1 MWGVVG
7 AFVLGL
13 LLHGEGF
20 SWLVDGVLG
29 TLAMWIPAAVCVATL
44 RHGRGRRLEIGLAA
58 TGTVAYAL
66 GNTYYV
72 LASHITGPLPF
83 PSWADVGYLGFA
95 PLLLAALAVT
105 SRRDLI
111 GLPASLWLDSMVG
124 SMAAASILSIVLAP
138 VLESS
143 LTETSSLATVVALA
157 YPLSDLFLVSAIAG
171 AVVLR
176 GRAAASDSRILVV
189 GLLVFAVSD
198 VVYALRVAS
207 DTYEVGTPLDAGW
220 VIGLA
225 LVAVWIRRVG
235 RREPTATTSGH
246 HEAGG
251 ALAVS
256 GVATALSLGVLVLGT
271 RTDLPA
277 LAVALAGTALL
288 AAVVRTQ
295 HAFRQLVRMADLR
308 RQATTDDLTG
318 LPNRRALYAEVP
330 GRLASVPGRTSAL
343 LLLDLDKFK
352 VVNDSL
358 GHHVG
363 DRLLIQVGERLS
375 ADLRDGDLLARL
387 GGDEFAI
394 LLLDTDAA
402 GAESLALKLRAVL
415 SEAFTLEGL
424 AVHTDVS
431 TGIAMHP
438 EHGDDLDVLMR
449 RADIAMYRA
458 KATRSGHHLYTQSD
472 DLSGARRLRTQNEL
486 RVALES
492 DQLTVHYQPK
502 VTLVTGD
509 VDSVE
514 ALVRWNHPTRGLLQ
528 PDEFLDVVEDAG
540 LMNRLTQV
548 VLGKAL
554 DQAATWRAAGRDL
567 VVAVNISASSL
578 AHGALPSE
586 VLLLL
591 AARGLPSRVLQLEI
605 TEEFLMADR
614 EGAKEILTQLRRA
627 GIRIAIDDFGTGYS
641 SLAYLRD
648 LPIDELKL
656 DKSFV
661 LAMSEDPRSAALVS
675 AAVAL
680 AHSLGLK
687 MVAEG
692 VEDERALAALRLQRC
707 DKGQG
712 FHWAHPMAPA
722 QFDTWWERRRLTT
735 TAPPPHSAAPP
746 A

>member
-1 MWGVVG
+1 MVMWGVVG

-13 LLHGEGF
+13 RFHGEGF
-20 SWLVDGVLG
+20 SWLVDGMLG
-29 TLAMWIPAAVCVATL
+29 TVAMWIPAAVGVAAL
-44 RHGRGRRLEIGLAA
+44 RHGRGRRLEIGLA
-58 TGTVAYAL
+58 TMGMVAYAS

-72 LASHITGPLPF
+72 LMSHVVGPLPF
-83 PSWADVGYLGFA
+83 PSFADVGYLGFA
-95 PLLLAALAVT
+95 PLLLAALVVT
-105 SRRDLI
+105 SRRDLS
-111 GLPASLWLDSMVG
+111 GLPAALWLDSVVG
-124 SMAAASILSIVLAP
+124 SMAAASVLSIVLAP

-143 LTETSSLATVVALA
+143 LTEAFSLATAVSLA
-157 YPLSDLFLVSAIAG
+157 YPLSDLFLVSAVAG

-176 GRAAASDSRILVV
+176 GRTAGGDIRILVV

-198 VVYALRVAS
+198 VVYALHVAS
-207 DTYEVGTPLDAGW
+207 DTYAVGTPLDAGW

-225 LVAVWIRRVG
+225 LVAVWIHRVG
-235 RREPTATTSGH
+235 RREPARTISGH
-246 HEAGG
+246 REAGG

-256 GVATALSLGVLVLGT
+256 GVATAVSLGVLVLGT

-277 LAVALAGTALL
+277 LAVGLAGTALL
-288 AAVVRTQ
+288 AAAVRTQ

-330 GRLASVPGRTSAL
+330 ARLSTVQGRTSAL

-352 VVNDSL
+352 VINDSL

-363 DRLLIQVGERLS
+363 DRLLVQMGERLS
-375 ADLRDGDLLARL
+375 AHLRDGDLLARL

-431 TGIAMHP
+431 TGIALHP
-438 EHGDDLDVLMR
+438 EHGADLDVLLR

-458 KATRSGHHLYTQSD
+458 KATRSGHHVYTEAD
-472 DLSGARRLRTQNEL
+472 DLSGALRLRTQNEL
-486 RVALES
+486 RAALAS
-492 DQLTVHYQPK
+492 DELAVHYQPK
-502 VTLVTGD
+502 VTLATGA
-509 VDSVE
+509 VEGVE
-514 ALVRWNHPTRGLLQ
+514 ALVRWHHPTRGLLQ
-528 PDEFLDVVEDAG
+528 PDQFLDMVEDAG

-554 DQAATWRAAGRDL
+554 DQAAVWRAEGRDL

-591 AARGLPSRVLQLEI
+591 AARELPAHVLQLEI

-614 EGAKEILTQLRRA
+614 EGAKEVLTQLRGA

-661 LAMSEDPRSAALVS
+661 LAMNEDPRSAALVS

-680 AHSLGLK
+680 SHSLGLK

-692 VEDERALAALRLQRC
+692 VEDERAHAALRRQRC
-707 DKGQG
+707 DQGQG
-712 FHWAHPMAPA
+712 FHWARPMPPA
-722 QFDTWWERRRLTT
+722 EFETWWEDRQGI
-735 TAPPPHSAAPP
+735 TALSAS
-746 A
+746 

>member
-13 LLHGEGF
+13 LVHGDGF

-58 TGTVAYAL
+58 MGTVAYAL

-95 PLLLAALAVT
+95 PLLLAALVVT
-105 SRRDLI
+105 SRRDLS
-111 GLPASLWLDSMVG
+111 GLPASLWLDSVVG

-143 LTETSSLATVVALA
+143 LAEAFSLATAVALA

-176 GRAAASDSRILVV
+176 GRAAASDSRILVI

-198 VVYALRVAS
+198 VVYALRLAS

-220 VIGLA
+220 AIGVA

-235 RREPTATTSGH
+235 QRGPARTSSGH

-251 ALAVS
+251 ALVVS
-256 GVATALSLGVLVLGT
+256 GVAAALSLGVLVLGT

-277 LAVALAGTALL
+277 LAVGLAGTALL

-330 GRLASVPGRTSAL
+330 ARLASVPGRTSAL

-363 DRLLIQVGERLS
+363 DRLLVQMGERLS
-375 ADLRDGDLLARL
+375 AHLRDGDLLARL

-438 EHGDDLDVLMR
+438 EHGADLDALMR

-458 KATRSGHHLYTQSD
+458 KATRSGHHLYTEAD
-472 DLSGARRLRTQNEL
+472 DLSGERRLRTQNEL
-486 RVALES
+486 RVALDS
-492 DQLTVHYQPK
+492 DQLTVYYQPK
-502 VTLVTGD
+502 VTLATGD

-528 PDEFLDVVEDAG
+528 PDQFLDVVEDAG

-554 DQAATWRAAGRDL
+554 DQAAIWRADGRDL

-591 AARGLPSRVLQLEI
+591 AARELPSRVLQLEI

-614 EGAKEILTQLRRA
+614 EGAREILTQLRAA
-627 GIRIAIDDFGTGYS
+627 GVRIAIDDFGTGYS

-680 AHSLGLK
+680 AHSLGLR

-692 VEDERALAALRLQRC
+692 VEDDRALAALRHQHC

-712 FHWAHPMAPA
+712 FYWAGPMAPA
-722 QFDTWWERRRLTT
+722 QFETWWGDRQDI
-735 TAPPPHSAAPP
+735 TALSSS
-746 A
+746 